1 MKSSACI
8 RIFSVVLCAAVFLS
22 SCGKPEI
29 SLLKDNAEDTDSQET
44 SKISKDVAA
53 RNALDQFLGAIRNG
67 DFDKIEEVTD
77 RIYSKKDFI
86 QPDWSQSEPLFERTF
101 GNMEWTIDN
110 ISEEDDGSLYAAV
123 DITYIDPLAIV
134 KSIYEDE
141 EKLFE
146 VMTPSA
152 LYYARK
158 VSMDEG
164 YLQAMNTCGK
174 YMLEA
179 FDANP
184 KPFTQRNHLRVAFDE
199 DTQVATVTGIP
210 SPFALFAQYPY
221 FDPQNILPDDVYDS
235 GLRITLDRLL
245 AQGVITEKEHYVVI
259 GQFGLIEP
267 AFDYTIEEI
276 RALIKEDGWFDRSGN
291 DFVTE
296 YPEGASEVAYLVSFT
311 QHVDNLSL
319 SFAFYQKEGADPV
332 GSGMVMSDGRNAVMM
347 VFDDLANYP
356 SDTYR
361 VVVTTRD
368 GEVISDKTV
377 SIGAP

>member
-1 MKSSACI
+1 MKPSAYI

-29 SLLKDNAEDTDSQET
+29 SLTKDNAEGTNSQET
-44 SKISKDVAA
+44 SEITKDVVA
-53 RNALDQFLGAIRNG
+53 RNALDQFLGAFRDR
-67 DFDKIEEVTD
+67 DFDKIEEVTN

-164 YLQAMNTCGK
+164 YLQAMNTCGE

-199 DTQVATVTGIP
+199 DTQVATVIGIP

-245 AQGVITEKEHYVVI
+245 AQGVITEKEHYVVV

-267 AFDYTIEEI
+267 AFDYTIEDI
-276 RALIKEDGWFDRSGN
+276 RALIKEESWFDRSEYEY
-291 DFVTE
+291 VTG
-296 YPEGASEVAYLVSFT
+296 YPEDASEVAYLIALTSNVN
-311 QHVDNLSL
+311 NLSL
-319 SFAFYQKEGADPV
+319 YFSFYRKEDHEPV
-332 GSGMVMSDGRNAVMM
+332 GSGMVMSGGGNAIVM